1 MAASFDFSLSA
12 LEVAVIGKTGT
23 AADTYY
29 VSIGER
35 VTLGCSTNGCLVNAR
50 LEWLDGS
57 VPIRQSL
64 NNTELERNGS
74 TLFLHIH
81 EFSVENYG
89 RYHCRCVKDYSRNP
103 SLSQT
108 KHVSYNYVQT
118 LSEQVFCNSE
128 VNTVHL
134 LPGDHFSVNETIEE
148 YFVNEQ
154 GDTRHL
160 SCASGRWVVQRA
172 LSLPEHVQ
180 RQITYNITISKFTDQ
195 AKLAC
200 LDSSN
205 GLQKIFYV
213 SIQDYHQLPL
223 ELIRPLDNHTSAIDV
238 SVRGWPAVCLPQP
251 YLHNKSKSFSLFLF
265 INGTDSTKRRDPVIR
280 VDSYN
285 TAIFFNTRFHFNNL
299 KLQNSSRDLY
309 RYSRFSCRASSKWE
323 HNLTVNFTI
332 IEPGKT
338 V

>member
-1 MAASFDFSLSA
+1 M
-12 LEVAVIGKTGT
+12 
-23 AADTYY
+23 
-29 VSIGER
+29 
-35 VTLGCSTNGCLVNAR
+35 
-50 LEWLDGS
+50 
-57 VPIRQSL
+57 
-64 NNTELERNGS
+64 
-74 TLFLHIH
+74 
-81 EFSVENYG
+81 
-89 RYHCRCVKDYSRNP
+89 
-103 SLSQT
+103 
-108 KHVSYNYVQT
+108 
-118 LSEQVFCNSE
+118 
-128 VNTVHL
+128 
-134 LPGDHFSVNETIEE
+134 
-148 YFVNEQ
+148 
-154 GDTRHL
+154 
-160 SCASGRWVVQRA
+160 
-172 LSLPEHVQ
+172 
-180 RQITYNITISKFTDQ
+180 DQ